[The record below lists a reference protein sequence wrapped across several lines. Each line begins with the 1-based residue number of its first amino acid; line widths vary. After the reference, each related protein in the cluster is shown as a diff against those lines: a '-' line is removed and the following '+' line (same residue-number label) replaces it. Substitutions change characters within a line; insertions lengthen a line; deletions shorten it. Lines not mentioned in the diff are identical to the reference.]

1 MSERRARPVAPFG
14 VNLAGH
20 LTAPQGLGVAARNT
34 AHALD
39 ERGTPWAGID
49 VPPPA
54 ASGERV
60 AELAPRL
67 WPAYERAPYPVNL
80 LHLNPPEV
88 LELLWAE
95 PRWLELDRR
104 VTASVPFWEF
114 PRFPRAWLDGLACM
128 DAVLAPS
135 RFVRDAVQR
144 ALPDLP
150 VFHFAQAVWLP
161 DDVRADRARFG
172 IPPGACA
179 FVTAFDTRSDFARK
193 NPLGALEAFARAFA
207 DRPAGDGG
215 VRLLLRI
222 QNARGRAA
230 VPGSPEATLRARA
243 ARDARV
249 MIVDGTLSRDDVLS
263 LVASCDAY
271 VSLHRAEGLGLGPL
285 EAMALGRPAV
295 ATAWS
300 GNLDYMTEH
309 DSLLVPAREVAV
321 SGTSI
326 GAYQLGRMG
335 GGQTWAEPD
344 LDAAARHMKI
354 LAEDPALRARLGARA
369 AEAALRQAEASRSGS
384 ALGYLRELSERRAQG
399 GAPSAACAAARVRVR
414 RQRLLRRTR
423 RQLVDL
429 LRAIGGGR
437 RDG

>member
-1 MSERRARPVAPFG
+1 MSERPARSSAPFG

-39 ERGTPWAGID
+39 GRGTPWAGID

-60 AELAPRL
+60 EELAPRL

-88 LELLWAE
+88 LELIWAG

-114 PRFPRAWLDGLACM
+114 PRFPGGWLDGLACM

-144 ALPDLP
+144 ALPELP

-161 DDVRADRARFG
+161 DGVRADRDRFG
-172 IPPGACA
+172 IPLGACA
-179 FVTAFDTRSDFARK
+179 FVTTFDTRSDFARK
-193 NPLGALEAFARAFA
+193 NPLGALEAFERAFKGH
-207 DRPAGDGG
+207 PDGYG
-215 VRLLLRI
+215 VRLVLHI

-230 VPGSPEATLRARA
+230 VLGSPEAALRARA
-243 ARDARV
+243 SADPRV
-249 MIVDGTLSRDDVLS
+249 LLVDGELTHKGVLS

-285 EAMALGRPAV
+285 EAMALGKPAV

-300 GNLDYMTEH
+300 GNLDYMTEY
-309 DSLLVPAREVAV
+309 DSMLVPAREVAV
-321 SGTSI
+321 TGTSI
-326 GAYQLGRMG
+326 GAYRLDRMG
-335 GGQTWAEPD
+335 SGQTWAEPD
-344 LDAAARHMKI
+344 LDAAALHLRA

-369 AEAALRQAEASRSGS
+369 AEAALRQAEASRAGS
-384 ALGYLRELSERRAQG
+384 ALERLRELSERRARG
-399 GAPSAACAAARVRVR
+399 GAPSAACVAARARVR

-423 RQLVDL
+423 RQLVNL
-429 LRAIGGGR
+429 LRSLGAGR
-437 RDG
+437 PRG

>member
-1 MSERRARPVAPFG
+1 
-14 VNLAGH
+14 
-20 LTAPQGLGVAARNT
+20 
-34 AHALD
+34 
-39 ERGTPWAGID
+39 
-49 VPPPA
+49 
-54 ASGERV
+54 
-60 AELAPRL
+60 
-67 WPAYERAPYPVNL
+67 
-80 LHLNPPEV
+80 
-88 LELLWAE
+88 
-95 PRWLELDRR
+95 
-104 VTASVPFWEF
+104 
-114 PRFPRAWLDGLACM
+114 
-128 DAVLAPS
+128 
-135 RFVRDAVQR
+135 
-144 ALPDLP
+144 
-150 VFHFAQAVWLP
+150 
-161 DDVRADRARFG
+161 
-172 IPPGACA
+172 
-179 FVTAFDTRSDFARK
+179 
-193 NPLGALEAFARAFA
+193 
-207 DRPAGDGG
+207 
-215 VRLLLRI
+215 
-222 QNARGRAA
+222 
-230 VPGSPEATLRARA
+230 
-243 ARDARV
+243 

-344 LDAAARHMKI
+344 LDAAARHMKM

-369 AEAALRQAEASRSGS
+369 AEAALRQVEASRTGS